1 MTTWALA
8 LITFAVLVVAGAFI
22 LALEAIRRA
31 ANRAETVLMLVE
43 REIRPTASELL
54 ALADELR
61 GLSRQASRELERIA
75 GGIEDLSK
83 RIGRLV
89 AFVSG
94 MTRVGQFVGAASGV
108 RKGVDVFISRLRS
121 GRKP

>member
-1 MTTWALA
+1 M
-8 LITFAVLVVAGAFI
+8 ITFAVLVVAGAFI